1 MDNKS
6 IFLIIRKGYGYFSRL
21 GEKVGVWE
29 TELRSIMFNISK
41 IEKETVLP
49 YKKETIN
56 NKKIKESEQQE
67 HKNEFDMIMKKDRLQ
82 NLILTKSLIVKL

>member
-1 MDNKS
+1 
-6 IFLIIRKGYGYFSRL
+6 
-21 GEKVGVWE
+21 
-29 TELRSIMFNISK
+29 MFNISK
-41 IEKETVLP
+41 IEKETVLT
-49 YKKETIN
+49 YQKETIN

>member
-1 MDNKS
+1 
-6 IFLIIRKGYGYFSRL
+6 
-21 GEKVGVWE
+21 
-29 TELRSIMFNISK
+29 MFIISK

-49 YKKETIN
+49 YKKKTIN

-67 HKNEFDMIMKKDRLQ
+67 NKNEFDVVMKKDRLQ

>member
-1 MDNKS
+1 M
-6 IFLIIRKGYGYFSRL
+6 
-21 GEKVGVWE
+21 V
-29 TELRSIMFNISK
+29 NISK
-41 IEKETVLP
+41 IEKETAVS
-49 YKKETIN
+49 YKKETFN

>member
-1 MDNKS
+1 
-6 IFLIIRKGYGYFSRL
+6 
-21 GEKVGVWE
+21 
-29 TELRSIMFNISK
+29 MFNISK

-49 YKKETIN
+49 YQKETI

-82 NLILTKSLIVKL
+82 NLILTKSLIIKL

>member
-6 IFLIIRKGYGYFSRL
+6 IFSIIIKGSGYCLLITRES
-21 GEKVGVWE
+21 GVWE

-49 YKKETIN
+49 YQKETIN

-67 HKNEFDMIMKKDRLQ
+67 HKNEFDMVMKKDRLQ

>member
-1 MDNKS
+1 
-6 IFLIIRKGYGYFSRL
+6 
-21 GEKVGVWE
+21 
-29 TELRSIMFNISK
+29 MFNISK

-49 YKKETIN
+49 YQKETI

>member
-1 MDNKS
+1 M
-6 IFLIIRKGYGYFSRL
+6 L
-21 GEKVGVWE
+21 
-29 TELRSIMFNISK
+29 NISK

-49 YKKETIN
+49 YQKETIN
-56 NKKIKESEQQE
+56 NMKIKESEQQE